1 MNFKHLIED
10 AIGAA
15 AIFLAGYICVL
26 FVFNI

>member
-1 MNFKHLIED
+1 MKHLIED

-15 AIFLAGYICVL
+15 VLIMTAYLVML

>member
-1 MNFKHLIED
+1 MKHLIED

-15 AIFLAGYICVL
+15 ALIMTAYLVML

>member
-1 MNFKHLIED
+1 MRHLIED

-15 AIFLAGYICVL
+15 ALIVTAYIVML